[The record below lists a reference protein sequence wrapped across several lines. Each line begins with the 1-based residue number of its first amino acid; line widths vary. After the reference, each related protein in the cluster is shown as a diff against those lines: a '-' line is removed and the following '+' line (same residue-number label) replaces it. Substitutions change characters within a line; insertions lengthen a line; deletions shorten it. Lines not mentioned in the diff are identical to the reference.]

1 MLANFRI
8 SAIVFLD
15 IESGLNAL
23 ALLLSLITSKIFI
36 GFFPFLS
43 LPSSEKY
50 IILPVTVNL
59 FCEEMYQYAVV
70 SQYVKG
76 VVFRMIRAKI
86 WFRCAVV
93 HDPVSP
99 IIVQPALIGW
109 EAKQR
114 QIDLTIERAF
124 KGDELLRRM
133 KGWITVDP
141 AKVIEVVNEFG
152 RLKVLDDRELV
163 VEIEDR
169 ASFDNLKKNLFSTFG
184 NEVDVE
190 LI

>member
-1 MLANFRI
+1 VA
-8 SAIVFLD
+8 
-15 IESGLNAL
+15 
-23 ALLLSLITSKIFI
+23 
-36 GFFPFLS
+36 
-43 LPSSEKY
+43 
-50 IILPVTVNL
+50 VNL
-59 FCEEMYQYAVV
+59 FYDGMNHYAVV

-76 VVFRMIRAKI
+76 VVFGMIRAKI

-109 EAKQR
+109 EAKER
-114 QIDLTIERAF
+114 QIDLTIERAL
-124 KGDELLRRM
+124 KGHELLRRM

>member
-1 MLANFRI
+1 
-8 SAIVFLD
+8 
-15 IESGLNAL
+15 
-23 ALLLSLITSKIFI
+23 
-36 GFFPFLS
+36 
-43 LPSSEKY
+43 
-50 IILPVTVNL
+50 
-59 FCEEMYQYAVV
+59 
-70 SQYVKG
+70 
-76 VVFRMIRAKI
+76 MIRAKI

-99 IIVQPALIGW
+99 IIVQPALVGW

-141 AKVIEVVNEFG
+141 EKVIEVVNEFG

-163 VEIEDR
+163 VEMEDR
-169 ASFDNLKKNLFSTFG
+169 AGFDNLKKNLLSAFE